1 MAFWKYMK
9 DQWVMIFGWLFFMGL
24 TALILWLSPTLR
36 LSGSSIGY
44 LLALGLL
51 LLAAVLAIDYLLK
64 KRWWRSLDLA
74 DQPPMLDQYLK
85 NASRSDEHLVQ
96 EYVNGLLIE
105 HNKVMEQVID
115 NQQSYKDYIDSWVHE
130 IKVPLAALHLLLDS
144 VEDDISDEAYY
155 QTENELVKIDEYVE
169 QVLYYSR
176 LDSFSRDYLIQE
188 YSLKKLVQAVVKT
201 QANYFIQK
209 NIRFSISGEDQVVL
223 TDGKWLEFI
232 FKQLLSNAVKYTSN
246 GGAIDVQISKSKEG
260 IQLSLKDSGI
270 GIPKKDVHRI
280 FDKGFTGENGRLS
293 EQHSTGLGLYL
304 AKSLSDKLG
313 HQLMAESEEG
323 QGTTLTLFFPV
334 ISYYHET
341 RG

>member
-1 MAFWKYMK
+1 MAFLKYLR
-9 DQWVMIFGWLFFMGL
+9 DQWLFISGWLSFMGL
-24 TALILWLSPTLR
+24 TSLILWLSPSLH
-36 LSGSSIGY
+36 LSFSSIGY
-44 LLALGLL
+44 LLLLGLL
-51 LLAAVLAIDYLLK
+51 LLLAVLAIDFFLK
-64 KRWWRSLDLA
+64 KRWWKALDPNG
-74 DQPPMLDQYLK
+74 QPPMLDQYLK
-85 NASRSDEHLVQ
+85 NASRSDEKLVQ

-115 NQQSYKDYIDSWVHE
+115 NQEGYKDYLNSWVHE

-144 VEDDISDEAYY
+144 FEDDISDEAYY
-155 QTENELVKIDEYVE
+155 QTENELVKIDEHVD

-188 YSLKKLVQAVVKT
+188 YSLKKLVQSVVKT

-209 NIRFSISGEDQVVL
+209 NLRFSLLGEDQRVL

-232 FKQLLSNAVKYTSN
+232 FKQLLSNAVKYTPA
-246 GGAIDVQISKSKEG
+246 GGEITVQLSKNKEG
-260 IQLSLKDSGI
+260 VLLSLTDSGI
-270 GIPKKDVHRI
+270 GIPKKDIHRI

-293 EQHSTGLGLYL
+293 EQHATGLGLYL

-313 HQLMAESEEG
+313 HQLAVESEVG
-323 QGTTLTLFFPV
+323 KGTTLQLFFPV
-334 ISYYHET
+334 ISYYQEA

>member
-1 MAFWKYMK
+1 MAFWKYLK
-9 DQWVMIFGWLFFMGL
+9 DQWIMISGWVFFMGL
-24 TALILWLSPTLR
+24 TSLILWLSPTLH
-36 LSGSSIGY
+36 LSFSSVGY
-44 LLALGLL
+44 LLLLGALL
-51 LLAAVLAIDYLLK
+51 LIAVLAIDFLLK
-64 KRWWRSLDLA
+64 KRWWKALDLTT
-74 DQPPMLDQYLK
+74 QQPMLDQYLK
-85 NASRSDEHLVQ
+85 NASRFDEKLVQ

-115 NQQSYKDYIDSWVHE
+115 NQENYKDYIDSWVHE

-144 VEDDISDEAYY
+144 MEDDISDETYY
-155 QTENELVKIDEYVE
+155 QTENELVKIDEHVE

-188 YSLKKLVQAVVKT
+188 YSLKKLVQTVVKG

-209 NIRFSISGEDQVVL
+209 NLRFSLSGEDQMVL

-232 FKQLLSNAVKYTSN
+232 LKQLLSNAVKYTPA
-246 GGAIDVQISKSKEG
+246 GGEISIELSKNKEG
-260 IQLSLKDSGI
+260 VLLSLKDTGI
-270 GIPKKDVHRI
+270 GIPKKDIHRI
-280 FDKGFTGENGRLS
+280 FDKGFTGENGRSS

-313 HQLMAESEEG
+313 HQLTVESEKG
-323 QGTTLTLFFPV
+323 KGTTLQLLFPV
-334 ISYYHET
+334 ISYYQES